1 MSRNYTDAE
10 AAYCQSQPNPAASF
24 AARWVGK
31 EAVFKSLG
39 VAGKGA
45 AASLRDIE
53 ILPDSTG
60 APQVTL
66 HGDAKAAAG
75 SKGIKKVLI
84 SLSHSE
90 VSLASYYVALDIRTH
105 RPAPFHRPS
114 LSRLLNPLHDLL
126 RFAFFR
132 SSFFPF
138 TSHAFH
144 TFYLLLSIFCYPGMY
159 MVLLRFRN
167 AFMTAP
173 RTTGPIRYLE
183 YFVYTEQRRLPY
195 MNRISKGDL

>member
-1 MSRNYTDAE
+1 M
-10 AAYCQSQPNPAASF
+10 
-24 AARWVGK
+24 
-31 EAVFKSLG
+31 FKSLG

-90 VSLASYYVALDIRTH
+90 VRQT
-105 RPAPFHRPS
+105 
-114 LSRLLNPLHDLL
+114 
-126 RFAFFR
+126 
-132 SSFFPF
+132 SFD
-138 TSHAFH
+138 A
-144 TFYLLLSIFCYPGMY
+144 
-159 MVLLRFRN
+159 
-167 AFMTAP
+167 A
-173 RTTGPIRYLE
+173 
-183 YFVYTEQRRLPY
+183 
-195 MNRISKGDL
+195 